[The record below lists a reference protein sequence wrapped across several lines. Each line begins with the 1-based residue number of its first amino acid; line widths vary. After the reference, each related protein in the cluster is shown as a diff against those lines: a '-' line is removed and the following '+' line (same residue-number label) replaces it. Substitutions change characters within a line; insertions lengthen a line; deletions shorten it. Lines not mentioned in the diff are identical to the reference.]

1 MWNAAHRIAAYGR
14 EVLSYMQRN
23 DPCWCGSG
31 KKYKK
36 CHMEFDARI
45 GEIKFNNF
53 KGQVR
58 PPRGIINRPEDIDG
72 IRRSAVVNG
81 GALDLMAEMVKP
93 GVDTATLDQAAHD
106 YIVGHGGH
114 PSCLNYEGFPK
125 SVCISVN
132 DVVCHGIPSP
142 KTVLR
147 EGDIVNID
155 ITTDLDG
162 YFSDASR
169 MFIVGGIATQE
180 AERLVRVTRECMEI
194 GIEAA
199 RPWHF
204 VGDIGAACAAHAHSN
219 GYSVVTALGGH
230 GVGKK
235 FHLEPFVSHDTKKET
250 GMLLVPGMVLT
261 VEPMINQG
269 TKKVIVDPK
278 DKWTVRTAD
287 GKLSAQWEKTILI
300 TETGTEV
307 LAE

>member
-1 MWNAAHRIAAYGR
+1 
-14 EVLSYMQRN
+14 MQRN
-23 DPCWCGSG
+23 EPCWCGSG

-36 CHMEFDARI
+36 CHMDFDARI
-45 GEIKFNNF
+45 NEIKFNVL

-58 PPRGIINRPEDIDG
+58 PPRKLINTAADIEGILK
-72 IRRSAVVNG
+72 SAAVNG
-81 GALDLMAEMVKP
+81 GALDLMEELVKP
-93 GVDTATLDQAAHD
+93 GVDTESLNQAAHD
-106 YIVGHGGH
+106 YIVSHGGH
-114 PSCLNYEGFPK
+114 PSCLNFEGFPK
-125 SVCISVN
+125 SICISVN
-132 DVVCHGIPSP
+132 EVVCHGIPSK
-142 KTVLR
+142 KTILK

-169 MFIVGGIATQE
+169 MFIVGGKTSPE
-180 AERLVRVTRECMEI
+180 AEKLVRVTKECMEL
-194 GIEAA
+194 GIQAA

-204 VGDIGAACAAHAHSN
+204 VGDIGAACAAHAHAN
-219 GYSVVTALGGH
+219 GFSVVTDLGGH

-269 TKKVIVDPK
+269 TKHVTVDPS
-278 DKWTVRTAD
+278 DQWTVRTQD

-307 LAE
+307 LAK